1 MSFVI
6 SVAAGALLEAVRNRL
21 LWLAGIIV
29 GIALGLAQFL
39 NQVAITES
47 LQIQLALMAA
57 LLRLAAVFI
66 VSTFII
72 TSMVREA
79 NDKVTDLLL
88 SQPAPRSAYFFGKLA
103 GYALVGMVVAVL
115 FSLPLAI
122 FAPLEGL
129 AFWTVSLCC
138 ELLIM
143 TAVSLFCVLS
153 LTQVL
158 SAFAATAG
166 FYLLARS
173 MAAMQLIASSPLIRD
188 NTFVD
193 DLVGRIVDAIALILP
208 ALDRMTQTG
217 WLTDAAP
224 RAADFGL
231 VLAQTAI
238 YVFLIAGA
246 SLFDLY
252 RKNF

>member
-6 SVAAGALLEAVRNRL
+6 SIAAGALLEAVRNRL
-21 LWLAGIIV
+21 LWLAGIVV

-57 LLRLAAVFI
+57 LLRVAAVFI

-88 SQPAPRSAYFFGKLA
+88 SQAAPRSAYFFGKYA
-103 GYALVGMVVAVL
+103 GYALVGIAVAFV
-115 FSLPLAI
+115 FSLPLAF
-122 FAPLEGL
+122 FAPLKGL

-173 MAAMQLIASSPLIRD
+173 IAAMQLIASSSLVHG
-188 NTFVD
+188 NSFVD
-193 DLVGRIVDAIALILP
+193 DLVGRIVNAIALILP

-217 WLTDAAP
+217 WLTDSPP
-224 RAADFGL
+224 RTADFGL
-231 VLAQTAI
+231 ALAQTAI
-238 YVFLIAGA
+238 YVFLIGSAA
-246 SLFDLY
+246 LFDLY
-252 RKNF
+252 RKNY